1 MASEVMRQ
9 NEITKGVSVG
19 GEEDQGLSLLTQQ
32 VLNKNLL
39 REWMFEQNL

>member
-19 GEEDQGLSLLTQQ
+19 GEEDQGLSLFTQQ

-39 REWMFEQNL
+39 RE